1 MEDKHANAFHLVISS
16 VGETRFDGETVSATF
31 PGAAGE
37 LTILPH
43 HEPLVT
49 TLKRGVITVRGAS
62 DSPKEFPVESGVLE
76 CSGNRAVV
84 LL

>member
-1 MEDKHANAFHLVISS
+1 MAGNTFHLVIAS
-16 VGETRFDGETVSATF
+16 VGQTAYDGHALSATL

-37 LTILPH
+37 FTVLAH

-49 TLKRGVITVRGAS
+49 TLKEGTITVKESSGEA
-62 DSPKEFPVESGVLE
+62 KEFPVHSGVVE
-76 CSGNRAVV
+76 ISGNRAVV